1 MRSTSAS
8 LPCPGHCPQVKRTPA
23 EISLIS
29 GNPETSPEGHAPPG
43 SLRPRPFRPLPR
55 LQERPQRST
64 SGSSRIWI
72 GCRCSGGPASTVLFQ
87 SGAQRAVL
95 FVRQTLDVRGRHG
108 LGRPPVT
115 PAFAAARRP
124 QSPQPK
130 CAGYAVSST
139 SRPPER
145 DQPCRIAA
153 LRSDHGVELRADQS
167 HRDSAQFTVT
177 RRGSSASPPS
187 SWPGLT
193 RPSTSLLCAHK
204 KDVNDRLKRTMTIE
218 TFQGATRANAHSL
231 LPADQRSTSGSSRIC
246 TGWHRSG
253 SQTSPVPS

>member
-1 MRSTSAS
+1 MDR
-8 LPCPGHCPQVKRTPA
+8 LPLIRRPDIDNAFLTRRVTRRPRRPPDARCPRTP
-23 EISLIS
+23 
-29 GNPETSPEGHAPPG
+29 
-43 SLRPRPFRPLPR
+43 RPRP
-55 LQERPQRST
+55 
-64 SGSSRIWI
+64 
-72 GCRCSGGPASTVLFQ
+72 PASH
-87 SGAQRAVL
+87 SGFR
-95 FVRQTLDVRGRHG
+95 RGAHRLNL
-108 LGRPPVT
+108 LGRSAPDT
-115 PAFAAARRP
+115 LFFT
-124 QSPQPK
+124 
-130 CAGYAVSST
+130 T